1 MYSFYNNCRDVVA
14 FIDDQ
19 IYPPQRLARRHAL
32 ISTFICAISA
42 RAIRHAKYP
51 TYLAEVDELVKK
63 TFVGATPDLQSVIAV
78 MLLSAWT
85 GRTRLWGYVAS
96 LSAELGLNVAAL
108 QLGDES
114 IEHTAS
120 LVYRARTWFTLCCF
134 DLTYAL
140 LALWDKD
147 IVICKLTFPFFTV

>member
-1 MYSFYNNCRDVVA
+1 M
-14 FIDDQ
+14 
-19 IYPPQRLARRHAL
+19 
-32 ISTFICAISA
+32 STFICAISA

-51 TYLAEVDELVKK
+51 AYLAEMDELVKK
-63 TFVGATPDLQSVIAV
+63 TFVGATPDIQSVIAV

-96 LSAELGLNVAAL
+96 LSAELGLNIAAL
-108 QLGDES
+108 QLGDET

-120 LVYRARTWFTLCCF
+120 LVHRARTWFTLCCF

-140 LALWDKD
+140 LLWAKG
-147 IVICKLTFPFFTV
+147 IGPSLPG